1 MTNAVNPEP
10 RYLQS
15 GDTAL
20 VVQFGE
26 QIDARV
32 SGLVLALAQ
41 RVADAAIPG
50 VVELVPTFR
59 SLMVHYDPLRLTQ
72 QALKGRLAP
81 MLQGLEA
88 AEQAGRRWR
97 IPTCYD
103 ESVGLD
109 LAEVAQRTG
118 LTVPQVVERHSAT
131 TYHVYMVGF
140 LPGFPYL
147 GGLPKELE
155 LPRRENPRLKVPR
168 GSIAIAMA
176 MTGVYTLESPGGWH
190 ILGRTPVP
198 LWDLARDPP
207 APLAAGDKVMFQPI
221 PLGTYE
227 ALLRQA
233 DAGKL
238 WLEAEVQH
246 A

>member
-1 MTNAVNPEP
+1 MNPEP
-10 RYLQS
+10 RYLHS

-20 VVQFGE
+20 VVEFGE
-26 QIDARV
+26 HIDARV

-41 RVADAAIPG
+41 RVAGAAIAG

-59 SLMVHYDPLRLTQ
+59 SLMVHYDPLQLTQ
-72 QALKGRLAP
+72 QALKARLGA
-81 MLQGLEA
+81 LLRGLEA
-88 AEQAGRRWR
+88 AEQEGRHWR
-97 IPTCYD
+97 VPTCYD
-103 ESVGLD
+103 GSVGLD

-118 LTVPQVVERHSAT
+118 MTVPQVIECHSAP

-147 GGLPKELE
+147 GGLPKQLE
-155 LPRRENPRLKVPR
+155 LPRRENPRLKVPQ

-198 LWDLARDPP
+198 LWDIRRDPP
-207 APLAAGDKVMFQPI
+207 APIAAGDKIKFQPI
-221 PLGTYE
+221 PLAEHE
-227 ALLRQA
+227 ALLRRA
-233 DAGKL
+233 AEGKL
-238 WLEAEVQH
+238 WLEPEAP

>member
-1 MTNAVNPEP
+1 MNPEP
-10 RYLQS
+10 RYLHS

-20 VVQFGE
+20 VVEFG
-26 QIDARV
+26 QHIDARV

-41 RVADAAIPG
+41 RVAGSAIPG

-59 SLMVHYDPLRLTQ
+59 SLMVHYDPLQLTQ
-72 QALKGRLAP
+72 QALKARLAP
-81 MLQGLEA
+81 MMESLEA
-88 AEQAGRRWR
+88 AEQEGRHWR

-118 LTVPQVVERHSAT
+118 MTVPQVIERHSTT

-155 LPRRENPRLKVPR
+155 LPRRENPRVKVPQ

-198 LWDLARDPP
+198 LWDINRDPP
-207 APLAAGDKVMFQPI
+207 APIAAGDKVMFQPI
-221 PLGTYE
+221 PLDRYE

-233 DAGKL
+233 DAGDL
-238 WLEAEVQH
+238 WLTPETSA
-246 A
+246 